1 MKKSLSLII
10 SAGKGCFTC
19 CKGCYQYCGKGNIK
33 TKDITEFISKYRN
46 HFALD
51 KVTLAGGDP
60 LTRKDIIH
68 LINEISNMGLKI
80 NLDTVGKNLVK
91 DSKLTFHGSA
101 LIKKID
107 INNLCD
113 KVDMI
118 GIPLDGCTTSQINS
132 FRTMITIEE
141 ILEILN
147 LLDSYNLNVCI
158 NTVVNKTN
166 IKYLYEIFLKIKN
179 YKNIKKWQLFQY
191 SPIGELGYLN
201 RELFKISSEEFNNS
215 IEELINKVDD
225 SKIQI
230 QAKSNDLRKCA
241 YILINSD
248 GKVWYPNVDLDE
260 IIFSKKDEN
269 PFNKVIGTIYDEDI
283 FDKIDNEF
291 ENIYKRRV
299 KEQI

>member
-1 MKKSLSLII
+1 
-10 SAGKGCFTC
+10 
-19 CKGCYQYCGKGNIK
+19 
-33 TKDITEFISKYRN
+33 
-46 HFALD
+46 
-51 KVTLAGGDP
+51 
-60 LTRKDIIH
+60 
-68 LINEISNMGLKI
+68 MGLKI

-299 KEQI
+299 KEQIWKFWL